1 MIVGNITQLEAS
13 KREYPLVI
21 YEVLNTISQWDF
33 DRHPD
38 GEKKEGDVVY
48 KTFHAETVPAEKRI
62 SETHVENIDVQFV
75 ISGEEYL
82 EYQPVLQHVAA
93 DLHPEQDNFFYQGK
107 TGSEQRL
114 LLKKGDF
121 VVLFPWD
128 IHAPLCQ
135 VEEPQKVRKIV
146 AKVPVHLLAGQ

>member
-1 MIVGNITQLEAS
+1 MIVGNIAQLEAS
-13 KREYPLVI
+13 RREYPSVI
-21 YEVLNTISQWDF
+21 YDVLTALSQWNF

-48 KTFHAETVPAEKRI
+48 KTFHAETVPSEKRI
-62 SETHVENIDVQFV
+62 AETHVENIDVQFV

-93 DLHPEQDNFFYQGK
+93 DPHPEQDNFFYQGK

-135 VEEPQKVRKIV
+135 VGEPQKVRKIV
-146 AKVPVHLLAGQ
+146 AKVPVRLLAGQ